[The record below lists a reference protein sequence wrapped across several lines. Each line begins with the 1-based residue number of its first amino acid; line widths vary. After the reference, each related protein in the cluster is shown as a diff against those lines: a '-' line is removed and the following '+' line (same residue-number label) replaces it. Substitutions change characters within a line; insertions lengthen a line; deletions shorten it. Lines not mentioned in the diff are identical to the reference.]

1 MTDDRSVEA
10 QSHEIQ
16 KTGHEISSE
25 GISIDDQFQDAVII
39 DKLPQLWKDFKNT
52 LRNKTKEATRR
63 HDQKEEVNTIS
74 RTQSTAILKPNLK
87 LKGNKMKR
95 GSNKQNN
102 SQKPQS
108 RSTIQIVCYNCNK
121 PEHLSK
127 NCRNENHPAVLAIL
141 VEEELVVTIT

>member
-1 MTDDRSVEA
+1 MTNPTKGLIKNLIAWTEINFIYENLILNGLTVELYDYYTTISTAKEVWDALSKKYTVSRYLQYQITDDRSVEA

-52 LRNKTKEATRR
+52 IRNKTKEATRR

-74 RTQSTAILKPNLK
+74 RTQSTAILKPNL
-87 LKGNKMKR
+87 
-95 GSNKQNN
+95 
-102 SQKPQS
+102 
-108 RSTIQIVCYNCNK
+108 
-121 PEHLSK
+121 
-127 NCRNENHPAVLAIL
+127 
-141 VEEELVVTIT
+141 